1 MVVLFDE
8 KWLSNI
14 APEGHPRW
22 KSCLFITS
30 AKIWDSRKIQQLQS
44 KPSHTSQAKADSPPE
59 ANNLIK
65 VQSIPLPLPPFFFFR
80 LTKSYN
86 CPDDLWLI
94 KSPSHYKA
102 LVGAGYELCCDII
115 EEDHLL
121 PTHKIMAGESVLCK
135 PIPSSLDK
143 FSTCITPEW
152 NFKEHDTS

>member
-14 APEGHPRW
+14 APEGHSRW

-30 AKIWDSRKIQQLQS
+30 AKIWDSQKIQQLQS

-65 VQSIPLPLPPFFFFR
+65 VQSTLPPPPIFFR

-86 CPDDLWLI
+86 CPDDLCGKI
-94 KSPSHYKA
+94 SVIDKIHIHYKA
-102 LVGAGYELCCDII
+102 LVGAGYELCCDVI
-115 EEDHLL
+115 
-121 PTHKIMAGESVLCK
+121 
-135 PIPSSLDK
+135 
-143 FSTCITPEW
+143 
-152 NFKEHDTS
+152 

>member
-14 APEGHPRW
+14 APEGHSRW

-30 AKIWDSRKIQQLQS
+30 AKIWDSQKIQQLQS

-65 VQSIPLPLPPFFFFR
+65 VQSTLLPPPPPP
-80 LTKSYN
+80 LMTCAEK
-86 CPDDLWLI
+86 LAWLI

-115 EEDHLL
+115 KGDHLVH
-121 PTHKIMAGESVLCK
+121 THKIMAGESVLCE
-135 PIPSSLDK
+135 PIPSSLDT
-143 FSTCITPEW
+143 FSTCVTPEW